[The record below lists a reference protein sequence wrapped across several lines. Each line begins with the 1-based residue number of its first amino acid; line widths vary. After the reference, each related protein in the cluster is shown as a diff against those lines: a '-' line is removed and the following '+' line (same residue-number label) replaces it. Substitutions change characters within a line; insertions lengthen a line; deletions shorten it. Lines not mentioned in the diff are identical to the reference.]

1 VQLYFKYEP
10 TGKIAENIS
19 SGDEIFENVFMRG
32 HKIVTTSN
40 CKTTVVLAFK
50 EYAAVARIFL

>member
-19 SGDEIFENVFMRG
+19 SGDEVLENVFMKG
-32 HKIVTTSN
+32 HKIVTTST
-40 CKTTVVLAFK
+40 CKTTIVLAF
-50 EYAAVARIFL
+50 